1 LPDDAALLAE
11 RALFARL
18 AMERTLTLVPPAA
31 LAGLPVGSTLVVP
44 SQRQRAALGPQLAAR
59 GIVVIGAERLLG
71 AQAAGR

>member
-1 LPDDAALLAE
+1 LPA
-11 RALFARL
+11 
-18 AMERTLTLVPPAA
+18 
-31 LAGLPVGSTLVVP
+31 GSTLVVP